1 MVDRLLWWCFLLQL
15 QFHGCC
21 FFSPFSSDVLICYF
35 QRVFLWFVFC
45 FSFFFLF
52 FFLLQM

>member
-45 FSFFFLF
+45 FLF